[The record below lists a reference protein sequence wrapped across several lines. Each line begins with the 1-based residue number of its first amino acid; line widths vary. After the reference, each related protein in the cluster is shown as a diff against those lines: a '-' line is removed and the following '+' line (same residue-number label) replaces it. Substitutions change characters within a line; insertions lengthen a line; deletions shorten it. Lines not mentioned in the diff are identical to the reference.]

1 MQREIKF
8 RVWSKEFEKFL
19 TKEEW
24 FFDFDGDL
32 YFLETRDWDNNLIKC
47 DENLYTIQQFTGLLD
62 KHGKDIYEGDIVKY
76 QSSNP
81 RFTQVVV
88 RWTKEKEDNHPGW
101 VISDSYCQYGEPE
114 IIGNIFENSELLEA

>member
-1 MQREIKF
+1 MNREIKF

-32 YFLETRDWDNNLIKC
+32 YFWNIV
-47 DENLYTIQQFTGLLD
+47 ENDMIRVPENKYIIQQFTGLLD

-88 RWTKEKEDNHPGW
+88 RWTKEEEDNHPGW